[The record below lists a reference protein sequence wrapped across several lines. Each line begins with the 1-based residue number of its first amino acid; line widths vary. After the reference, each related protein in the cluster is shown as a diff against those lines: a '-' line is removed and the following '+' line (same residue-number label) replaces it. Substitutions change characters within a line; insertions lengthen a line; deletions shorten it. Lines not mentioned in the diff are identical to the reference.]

1 MILSSLK
8 MVDTKMTVG
17 MILSLFVVFL
27 ASRAAAEQVPTI
39 MWSSQSYLHDLPP
52 ARAGHSLSPIDL
64 QHDYLD
70 TVIAKR
76 PQLIVLFIQDK
87 LSLDDFSQYGDVYD
101 GNSNGGL
108 FSNLKSSMDRASSSL
123 VLSSELP
130 ASPGLHGNQVA
141 TYLQGRVDGS
151 VIPVELSLTEIR
163 TDGKKLQLDKNCLIL
178 VRLPQAEGSIEESLK
193 RNNDIIGSVIKSLPK
208 ELDFTIILTAN
219 RPSKVS
225 VVLPS
230 HDSLSSGRHLLA
242 DLDAVDNTTYTFI
255 NATKNDSCAVYLYA
269 TDVSFKV
276 SKQSDSGQFED
287 TVNLT
292 AVVPAST
299 TVTCGSGTVELALK
313 YSNVGNLKNLDMVIP
328 FDVTKRQWSLG
339 NITLQ
344 YDYQSDQET
353 VKGSDKLVPKFTA
366 TPRKMSFHCD
376 KPKQFREL
384 STDKDNNTQGVI
396 SFKGLQI
403 QPVDIQNGSF
413 SNANEC
419 VGFFTAPIWMGLL
432 TSIILTVILAFGMM
446 MIMSLKTMDRFDD
459 PKGKMISINAGE

>member
-1 MILSSLK
+1 MMLSSFK
-8 MVDTKMTVG
+8 MVDTKMTVR

-70 TVIAKR
+70 TIIGKR

-108 FSNLKSSMDRASSSL
+108 FSNLKSSMDRAASSL
-123 VLSSELP
+123 VLSTELP

-151 VIPVELSLTEIR
+151 VIPVEHSLTEIR
-163 TDGKKLQLDKNCLIL
+163 TDGKKLQLDKNTLIL
-178 VRLPQAEGSIEESLK
+178 VRLPPAEGSIEESLK

-208 ELDFTIILTAN
+208 ELDFTILLTAN

-230 HDSLSSGRHLLA
+230 HDSLSSGRHLLG
-242 DLDAVDNTTYTFI
+242 DFDAIDDSTYTFI
-255 NATKNDSCAVYLYA
+255 NATKDSSCAVYLYA
-269 TDVSFKV
+269 TDVSFLVAKLDE
-276 SKQSDSGQFED
+276 STPFED

-292 AVVPAST
+292 GLVPASQ
-299 TVTCGSGTVELALK
+299 TVTCENGTVELALK
-313 YSNVGNLKNLDMVIP
+313 YTNVGNLKNLDLVIP

-344 YDYQSDQET
+344 YNYQSDQQT
-353 VKGSDKLVPKFTA
+353 IRGSDKLVPKFTT
-366 TPRKMSFHCD
+366 TPRKMSYHCD
-376 KPKQFREL
+376 KPNKFKEL
-384 STDKDNNTQGVI
+384 TTDKDNNTKGVI
-396 SFKGLQI
+396 TFQGLQV
-403 QPVDIQNGSF
+403 QPVDIENGAF
-413 SNANEC
+413 SYANEC

-432 TSIILTVILAFGMM
+432 TTIILTLVLAFGVM

-459 PKGKMISINAGE
+459 PKGKTITVTATD

>member
-1 MILSSLK
+1 MILSSFK
-8 MVDTKMTVG
+8 MVDTKLTVR
-17 MILSLFVVFL
+17 MILSVFLVFL

-52 ARAGHSLSPIDL
+52 ARAGHSLSPFDL

-70 TVIAKR
+70 TILAKH

-87 LSLDDFSQYGDVYD
+87 LSLDDFSQYGDVYN

-108 FSNLKSSMDRASSSL
+108 FSNLKSSMDHASSSL
-123 VLSSELP
+123 VLASELP

-141 TYLQGRVDGS
+141 TYLEGRVDGS

-163 TDGKKLQLDKNCLIL
+163 TDGKKLPLDKNCLIR
-178 VRLPQAEGSIEESLK
+178 VQLPPAEGSIEESLR

-208 ELDFTIILTAN
+208 EIDFTILLTAN

-242 DLDAVDNTTYTFI
+242 DGDAIDDSTFTFI
-255 NATKNDSCAVYLYA
+255 NATKDSSCAVYLYA
-269 TDVSFKV
+269 TDVSFLVAKLDE
-276 SKQSDSGQFED
+276 STPFED

-292 AVVPAST
+292 GVVPTSQ
-299 TVTCGSGTVELALK
+299 TVTCANGTVELALK
-313 YSNVGNLKNLDMVIP
+313 YSDVGNLKNLDMIIP
-328 FDVTKRQWSLG
+328 FDVNKRQWSLG

-344 YDYQSDQET
+344 YNYQSDQQT
-353 VKGSDKLVPKFTA
+353 VRGSDMLVPKFTA

-376 KPKQFREL
+376 KPNKFKEL
-384 STDKDNNTQGVI
+384 STDKDNNTKGVI
-396 SFKGLQI
+396 TFQGLQV
-403 QPVDIQNGSF
+403 QPVDISNGAF
-413 SNANEC
+413 SDANEC

-432 TSIILTVILAFGMM
+432 TSIILTLVLAFGMM

-459 PKGKMISINAGE
+459 PKGKTITVNVAD